1 MKISILKVQVM
12 ALMTQLSISRANEQA
27 LKTEVDAMRNE
38 LFALR
43 NYVAMNAT
51 QDHDDGIITITHNRE
66 IEDTE
71 TKFWALGNNIGAC
84 LKLLPQRV

>member
-27 LKTEVDAMRNE
+27 LKTEVDAMRQE
-38 LFALR
+38 LLALR

-51 QDHDDGIITITHNRE
+51 QDDDDGIITITYNRG

-71 TKFWALGNNIGAC
+71 TKYWPLANKLTSCMKALPFRN
-84 LKLLPQRV
+84 